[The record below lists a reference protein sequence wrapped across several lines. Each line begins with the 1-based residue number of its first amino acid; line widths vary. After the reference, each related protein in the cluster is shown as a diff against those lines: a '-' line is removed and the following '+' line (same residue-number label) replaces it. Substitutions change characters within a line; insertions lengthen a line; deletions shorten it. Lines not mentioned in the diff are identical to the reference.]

1 MTFAS
6 CPESSEC
13 VVVLLSVFRPST
25 FLREQVLSVSS
36 QRNACIHFLI
46 RIDGFDESTHEIDE
60 LLMDFPKKM
69 IYRGNHVGSKRSYL
83 ELLSLALKYKFD
95 FIAFCDQDDF
105 WYENKIAIGLN
116 TLKASERVQ
125 VYASLQDL
133 EIKGKLKPAKS
144 LRLNELP
151 YYQNQVRG
159 CSLMV
164 RSRIAELLI
173 EINPTK
179 IIQYDFALFILAHEL
194 NAIYIDNQPGMIYR
208 IHNNNEIGIPSVWS
222 RLLRILKVV
231 KREQV
236 STIQLQASEV
246 YRLLERREL
255 EIRKELEIVAL
266 SIERNLMFF
275 SRLKLVINLGQI
287 RSKKSEDIFFKI
299 LILLNRVP

>member
-6 CPESSEC
+6 CPEGSEC
-13 VVVLLSVFRPST
+13 VAVLLSVFRPNT

-36 QRNACIHFLI
+36 QRNACIHLLI
-46 RIDGFDESTHEIDE
+46 RIDGFEESTHEIDE
-60 LLMDFPKKM
+60 LLMDFPKKE
-69 IYRGNHVGSKRSYL
+69 IYRGIHVGSKRSYL
-83 ELLSLALKYKFD
+83 ELLSLALKYKFN

-105 WYENKIAIGLN
+105 WYEDKIAMGLK
-116 TLKASERVQ
+116 TLKSRKSIQ

-133 EIKGKLKPAKS
+133 DIKGKLKQAQY

-164 RSRIAELLI
+164 RRRIAELLI
-173 EINPTK
+173 EVDPTK

-194 NAIYIDNQPGMIYR
+194 NSIYIDNQPGMIYR
-208 IHNNNEIGIPSVWS
+208 IHNNNEIGIPSTWR

-236 STIQLQASEV
+236 STIHLQANEV

-255 EIRKELEIVAL
+255 EIRKELERVAL
-266 SIERNLMFF
+266 SIGGNSMFF

-287 RSKKSEDIFFKI
+287 RSKKSETIFFKI
-299 LILLNRVP
+299 LILMNRVP

>member
-6 CPESSEC
+6 CPEGSEC
-13 VVVLLSVFRPST
+13 VAVLLSVFRPNT

-36 QRNACIHFLI
+36 QRNACIHLLI
-46 RIDGFDESTHEIDE
+46 RIDGFEESTHEIDE
-60 LLMDFPKKM
+60 LLMDFPKKE
-69 IYRGNHVGSKRSYL
+69 IYRGIHVGSKRSYL
-83 ELLSLALKYKFD
+83 ELLSLALKYKFN

-105 WYENKIAIGLN
+105 WYEDKIAMGLN
-116 TLKASERVQ
+116 TLKSRKSIQ

-133 EIKGKLKPAKS
+133 DIKGKLKQAKS

-159 CSLMV
+159 CSLII
-164 RSRIAELLI
+164 RRRIAELLI
-173 EINPTK
+173 EMDSAN
-179 IIQYDFALFILAHEL
+179 IIQYDFALFVLAHEL
-194 NAIYIDNQPGMIYR
+194 NTIYIDNQPGMTYR
-208 IHNNNEIGIPSVWS
+208 IHNNNEIGIPSAWS
-222 RLLRILKVV
+222 RLLRIHKVV

-236 STIQLQASEV
+236 STIQLQANEV

-255 EIRKELEIVAL
+255 GIRKELETVAL
-266 SIERNLMFF
+266 SSEGNSMFF

>member
-13 VVVLLSVFRPST
+13 VAVLLSVFRPNT

-36 QRNACIHFLI
+36 QRNVCIHLLI
-46 RIDGFDESTHEIDE
+46 RIDGFEESTHEIDE
-60 LLMDFPKKM
+60 LLMDFPKKV
-69 IYRGNHVGSKRSYL
+69 IYRGIHVGSKRSYL
-83 ELLSLALKYKFD
+83 ELLSLAIKYEFN

-105 WYENKIAIGLN
+105 WYEDKIAIGLN
-116 TLKASERVQ
+116 TLKSRKSLQ

-133 EIKGKLKPAKS
+133 DIKGKLKQAKS

-159 CSLMV
+159 CSLIV
-164 RSRIAELLI
+164 RRRIAELLL
-173 EINPTK
+173 EMDSAK
-179 IIQYDFALFILAHEL
+179 IIQYDFALFVLAHEL
-194 NAIYIDNQPGMIYR
+194 NTIYIDNQPGMIYR

-236 STIQLQASEV
+236 STIQLQANEV

-255 EIRKELEIVAL
+255 EIRKELERVAL
-266 SIERNLMFF
+266 SIEQNSMFF